1 MLTACWAPWSTA
13 YADLCAKPYK
23 PERGAL
29 ITVPTTQR
37 RIQRCAWGKKCV
49 DGPELL
55 RRQGFTQTQERLTP
69 EAAVLTIQP
78 ACLHQEAAEG
88 PASEHGSPNGLQT
101 PAPQP
106 CPPRLSGELGRS
118 PSSLQAKRR
127 VKLGERGANKKMAL
141 TKPDSPA
148 ADGEAGGRPLCL
160 LAVQTRICFAE
171 EFYDVQ
177 RLCLGLT
184 SEKSKCQ
191 ATGYE

>member
-1 MLTACWAPWSTA
+1 MLAPEQ
-13 YADLCAKPYK
+13 D
-23 PERGAL
+23 
-29 ITVPTTQR
+29 
-37 RIQRCAWGKKCV
+37 
-49 DGPELL
+49 
-55 RRQGFTQTQERLTP
+55 F
-69 EAAVLTIQP
+69 
-78 ACLHQEAAEG
+78 
-88 PASEHGSPNGLQT
+88 PNDLQT
-101 PAPQP
+101 PAMQP

-118 PSSLQAKRR
+118 PSSLQAKHR
-127 VKLGERGANKKMAL
+127 VKLGEQGAKKKMAL

-177 RLCLGLT
+177 RLCLWLT

>member
-1 MLTACWAPWSTA
+1 MLAPEQ
-13 YADLCAKPYK
+13 D
-23 PERGAL
+23 
-29 ITVPTTQR
+29 
-37 RIQRCAWGKKCV
+37 
-49 DGPELL
+49 
-55 RRQGFTQTQERLTP
+55 F
-69 EAAVLTIQP
+69 
-78 ACLHQEAAEG
+78 
-88 PASEHGSPNGLQT
+88 PNDLQT
-101 PAPQP
+101 PAMQP

-118 PSSLQAKRR
+118 PSSLQAKHR
-127 VKLGERGANKKMAL
+127 VKLGEQRAKKKMAL

-177 RLCLGLT
+177 RLCLWLT